1 MSFNPCPPFIT
12 ALFALFTSMIMLF
25 KRQNGGGT
33 GTDFDGTLAK
43 ELAYIRPFIFQ
54 ARVVHAS
61 WSLDLGW
68 CGVILCTITSLLWL
82 FLSKILRYTP
92 SAFLM

>member
-1 MSFNPCPPFIT
+1 
-12 ALFALFTSMIMLF
+12 MLF

-33 GTDFDGTLAK
+33 GTDYDGALAK
-43 ELAYIRPFIFQ
+43 ELSHIQPALFL
-54 ARVVHAS
+54 ARTVHAS

-68 CGVILCTITSLLWL
+68 CGVILCTITSMLWL